1 MGEETTTLG
10 TIRISPKAVARIA
23 HHAILQSY
31 GVVGL
36 APKNLAEGLSITKDP
51 SRGVHVDYDGTNLD
65 IDVYIIVEYGTRITT
80 VAESAANAI
89 RYNVEKTLGM
99 PVRNVNIHIRGLR
112 VSGD

>member
-1 MGEETTTLG
+1 MGEETTALG
-10 TIRISPKAVARIA
+10 SIRISPKAVARIA
-23 HHAILQSY
+23 HHAVLQSY

-51 SRGVHVDYDGTNLD
+51 MRGVQVHYDGVDLD
-65 IDVYIIVEYGTRITT
+65 IDVYIIVEYGTRITA
-80 VAESAANAI
+80 VAESVANAI

-99 PVRNVNIHIRGLR
+99 PVRNVNVHIRGLR